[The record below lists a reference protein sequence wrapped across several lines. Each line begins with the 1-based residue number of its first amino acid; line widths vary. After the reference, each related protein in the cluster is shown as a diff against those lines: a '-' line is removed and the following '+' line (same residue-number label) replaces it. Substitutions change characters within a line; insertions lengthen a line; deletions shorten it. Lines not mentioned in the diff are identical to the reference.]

1 MYPFY
6 GATSSAFTWIKT
18 TFLVSLVFSSD
29 LKRRPDWMGKGVA
42 GLEWCHWFAHQTE
55 TCSRCWLSIWSVI
68 LLTLDACTFEL
79 NSFFEGRGWF
89 ISSCCFLWLQQTL
102 GTRTLQHPQGQ
113 WWICYRLASLVMV
126 FMVVPLLYKISLQ
139 AIWRFPRIPR
149 FFVRLC
155 CGMVPFVDHV
165 LSSWMMFDRNNLK
178 GFNEF
183 NGDQA
188 FWCIYSLQCM

>member
-1 MYPFY
+1 MHTHLSWIVFWRQVLIHLKL
-6 GATSSAFTWIKT
+6 TST
-18 TFLVSLVFSSD
+18 
-29 LKRRPDWMGKGVA
+29 
-42 GLEWCHWFAHQTE
+42 
-55 TCSRCWLSIWSVI
+55 
-68 LLTLDACTFEL
+68 
-79 NSFFEGRGWF
+79 
-89 ISSCCFLWLQQTL
+89 WLQQTL
-102 GTRTLQHPQGQ
+102 GTRTLQQHPQGQ

-188 FWCIYSLQCM
+188 FWCIYSLQCMQVHHWSLISDWVSHRCLRIEGVSWAVLEFVEGMLRGMIMDKFWNRRV